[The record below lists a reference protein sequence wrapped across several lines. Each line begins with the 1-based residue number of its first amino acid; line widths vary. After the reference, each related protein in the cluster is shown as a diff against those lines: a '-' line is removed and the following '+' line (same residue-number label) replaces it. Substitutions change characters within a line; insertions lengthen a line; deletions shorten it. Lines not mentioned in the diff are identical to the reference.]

1 MGRKRIQISPETI
14 RLNSDVA
21 CTAAMSAFEN
31 GMLDEVAN
39 PFSSGASWREP
50 LRTQIPAVTDRKPG
64 MCSVTTVMPLGSRVK
79 RTSSIMNAKQ
89 TGKS

>member
-21 CTAAMSAFEN
+21 RTAAMSAFEN

-39 PFSSGASWREP
+39 P
-50 LRTQIPAVTDRKPG
+50 V
-64 MCSVTTVMPLGSRVK
+64 
-79 RTSSIMNAKQ
+79 
-89 TGKS
+89 